1 MLKPYTATAR
11 RDPLAFVKSNPE
23 KHETDVYDEV
33 GGVIKSCRRDLVSNI
48 VPQLSQNSKSS
59 STKSEPHYHQLAD
72 GHNIAYVPAN
82 DIKGCLRNDSKSDRS
97 NISSLSVA
105 RVPSGRSDTHY
116 TALGDDAT
124 LAAKENSIYEC
135 LTLDRVKGSSMQS
148 GLEPRALGEYCE
160 PYDGKMDAASG
171 VHDRSFRGQSCV
183 LYESGGKYAREP
195 ADGGPYAEY
204 SEPYEAGDF
213 VAAQEEQIYSEAI

>member
-1 MLKPYTATAR
+1 MSIYSFQSIFQFAL
-11 RDPLAFVKSNPE
+11 D
-23 KHETDVYDEV
+23 ETDVYDEV
-33 GGVIKSCRRDLVSNI
+33 GGVIKSCQRDLMSHG
-48 VPQLSQNSKSS
+48 VPHLSQNSKSS
-59 STKSEPHYHQLAD
+59 STKSEPYYHQLAD
-72 GHNIAYVPAN
+72 GQNIAYVPAN
-82 DIKGCLRNDSKSDRS
+82 DFKGCLRNDSNSDHS
-97 NISSLSVA
+97 NKSSLSVA

-116 TALGDDAT
+116 TALGDEAT

-148 GLEPRALGEYCE
+148 GMEPRALGEYCE
-160 PYDGKMDAASG
+160 PYDGKIDAASG

-183 LYESGGKYAREP
+183 LYESGDKYAREP
-195 ADGGPYAEY
+195 ADGGLYAEY